1 MKTIEICGKKYE
13 IDCNALTYVKYRE
26 MFERGIFDDI
36 KILQDFLT
44 KQVYLTKKLKDENP
58 EVDDVAIINNLSTL
72 MIDDMDLFVEA
83 ATRIAYIMIYTANKE
98 IEEYENWLE
107 KISSIKTNDEWI
119 VEVTEFAVNCFC
131 W

>member
-26 MFERGIFDDI
+26 MFARGILDDI

-131 W
+131 

>member
-26 MFERGIFDDI
+26 MFARGIFDDI
-36 KILQDFLT
+36 KILQDFLV
-44 KQVYLTKKLKDENP
+44 KQVYLTKKIKDENP
-58 EVDDVAIINNLSTL
+58 DVDDITIINSLSTL

-83 ATRIAYIMIYTANKE
+83 ATRIAYIMIYTANRE

-107 KISSIKTNDEWI
+107 TISSIKTNDTWI

-131 W
+131 

>member
-26 MFERGIFDDI
+26 MFARGIFDDI

-58 EVDDVAIINNLSTL
+58 EVDDISIINSLSTL

-83 ATRIAYIMIYTANKE
+83 ATRIAYIMIYTAKKE

-131 W
+131 

>member
-26 MFERGIFDDI
+26 MFARGIFDDI
-36 KILQDFLT
+36 KILQEFLT
-44 KQVYLTKKLKDENP
+44 KQVYLTKKIKDENP
-58 EVDDVAIINNLSTL
+58 EVGDIYIINSLSTL

-98 IEEYENWLE
+98 IEEYEKWLE
-107 KISSIKTNDEWI
+107 KISTIKTNDEWI

-131 W
+131 

>member
-13 IDCNALTYVKYRE
+13 IDCNALTYVKYRN
-26 MFERGIFDDI
+26 MFNRGIFDDLN
-36 KILQDFLT
+36 ILQDFLV
-44 KQVYLTKKLKDENP
+44 KYAYLTKKIKDENP
-58 EVDDVAIINNLSTL
+58 DIDDITIINSLSTL
-72 MIDDMDLFVEA
+72 MIDDMDLFAEA
-83 ATRIAYIMIYTANKE
+83 ATRMAYIMIYTANKE

-131 W
+131 

>member
-26 MFERGIFDDI
+26 MFARGIFDDI

-58 EVDDVAIINNLSTL
+58 EVDDISIINSLSTL

-107 KISSIKTNDEWI
+107 KISSIKTNDKWI

-131 W
+131 